1 MPRLKPESCQTLR
14 YELGSFERK
23 KLTELLAE
31 QKRFKL
37 SQSSTGFGL
46 AIGGIS
52 LGLGVGIAGYFMAEL
67 LEDKIEGFT
76 DFAKD
81 SWARFNGDVFNKE
94 SKEYEDYSVDK
105 RDYSGSPNEAS
116 EEYNPNFGEPT
127 GETIENPITFP
138 LIGGLFSMG
147 MWIGEKTFQGVQN
160 IGKSTEESF
169 ENLT

>member
-1 MPRLKPESCQTLR
+1 MPRIKHESCQTIR

-52 LGLGVGIAGYFMAEL
+52 IGLGVGIAGYFMAEL

-81 SWARFNGDVFNKE
+81 SWARFNGDVFN
-94 SKEYEDYSVDK
+94 
-105 RDYSGSPNEAS
+105 
-116 EEYNPNFGEPT
+116 
-127 GETIENPITFP
+127 
-138 LIGGLFSMG
+138 
-147 MWIGEKTFQGVQN
+147 
-160 IGKSTEESF
+160 
-169 ENLT
+169 